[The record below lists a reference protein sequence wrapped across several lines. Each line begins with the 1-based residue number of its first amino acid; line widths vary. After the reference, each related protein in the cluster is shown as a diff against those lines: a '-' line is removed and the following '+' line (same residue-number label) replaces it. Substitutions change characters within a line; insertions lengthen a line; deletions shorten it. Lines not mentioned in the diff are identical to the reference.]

1 MVYKINNCISLI
13 ENSFTN
19 KMVHKTNSL
28 RKQIVWENKLVW
40 INENRF
46 EIVYTKIICLKY
58 LPKSNQL
65 NFQYFDLLQIHFN
78 SQLIQIKVQVYI
90 FR

>member
-19 KMVHKTNSL
+19 KMVYKINS
-28 RKQIVWENKLVW
+28 WENKLVW

-46 EIVYTKIICLKY
+46 EIVLLK
-58 LPKSNQL
+58 
-65 NFQYFDLLQIHFN
+65 
-78 SQLIQIKVQVYI
+78 
-90 FR
+90 